1 MNYKKIANKFY
12 QVLILLIV
20 IIYNFNAGLPNT
32 FIKLKNF
39 TQIGYIFLFCIAFF
53 YFLCYFLVIK
63 KQITVRHLIVL
74 LEIFILMIYSWI
86 GKDILL
92 FYVLLFSLLC
102 NILSVDDL
110 LKTVGLGLSITF
122 FLFLFL
128 AIIKFLPMYI
138 YTGFDVTRQK
148 SYMFTLGF
156 AHKNGTSYYLFM
168 TNLLIIY
175 LNKKHMILNYIMII
189 VTAIFDWIII
199 DNRTVSLILVVLLC
213 LLYCWDKHILSKV
226 FYSIMTALPI
236 ILTCF
241 SVWISKEFNGTGW
254 IYNLSEF
261 LSGRIAIWHY
271 DWSRYL
277 VSLLPQNIS
286 INNPYS
292 MDGFYALG
300 MLIHGVIGYAVFIV
314 LLINLLRKSSSTQN
328 ERKIFVLCL
337 CLILYGVTEQIPI
350 TSVSWLIPLAFLVQI
365 KDKRSLNVINNFYTN
380 IQSS

>member
-128 AIIKFLPMYI
+128 
-138 YTGFDVTRQK
+138 
-148 SYMFTLGF
+148 
-156 AHKNGTSYYLFM
+156 
-168 TNLLIIY
+168 
-175 LNKKHMILNYIMII
+175 
-189 VTAIFDWIII
+189 
-199 DNRTVSLILVVLLC
+199 
-213 LLYCWDKHILSKV
+213 
-226 FYSIMTALPI
+226 
-236 ILTCF
+236 
-241 SVWISKEFNGTGW
+241 
-254 IYNLSEF
+254 
-261 LSGRIAIWHY
+261 
-271 DWSRYL
+271 
-277 VSLLPQNIS
+277 
-286 INNPYS
+286 
-292 MDGFYALG
+292 
-300 MLIHGVIGYAVFIV
+300 
-314 LLINLLRKSSSTQN
+314 SSSLHLY
-328 ERKIFVLCL
+328 FVALC
-337 CLILYGVTEQIPI
+337 T
-350 TSVSWLIPLAFLVQI
+350 
-365 KDKRSLNVINNFYTN
+365 
-380 IQSS
+380 